1 MRFERLVARRRTREV
16 NHQIRR
22 AIEEDL
28 RPIYDVWCAA
38 AVRGRSP
45 TPWPVMA
52 SLFRHELVTGEMWVA
67 EVANGLVG
75 FGALMVRGGVA
86 FLGELFVLPDV
97 QSRGI
102 GRALLQQA
110 LAAPADVYCTMS
122 SGDPRA
128 MALYIGTGMKPQW
141 PHFLLTAAVID
152 GRYLPGADVT
162 VVAAARGDPEL
173 VACDARV
180 GGRHRPQDHD
190 YWQREMGA
198 APLWFKRAGAVC
210 GYGYVWQR
218 AADGARPAAAGV
230 GPLGALSADDAPA
243 CAGAA
248 VRWAREAGAAVSSVI
263 YIAVPGQHGALSS
276 LLRAGFQIREV
287 ETFCC
292 SRSPKFF
299 DPRTYLAAA
308 APEGSSL
315 F

>member
-1 MRFERLVARRRTREV
+1 V
-16 NHQIRR
+16 NCRIRR
-22 AIEEDL
+22 AVDGDVPGIW
-28 RPIYDVWCAA
+28 DVWSAA
-38 AVRGRSP
+38 ANRGRTP
-45 TPWPVMA
+45 TPWRVMA
-52 SLFRHELVTGEMWVA
+52 PLFRHELATGEMWVA
-67 EVANGLVG
+67 ETANGLAG
-75 FGALMVRGGVA
+75 FAALIVRGGVA
-86 FLGELFVLPDV
+86 FLGELFVVPDA

-102 GRALLQQA
+102 GRALLHQA

-128 MALYIGTGMKPQW
+128 MALYIGAGMKPRW
-141 PHFLLTAAVID
+141 PHFLLTATSIEE
-152 GRYLPGADVT
+152 RHLPGADVT
-162 VVAAARGDPEL
+162 VTAAAPGDPDL

-190 YWQREMGA
+190 YWQREVGA

-218 AADGARPAAAGV
+218 AADAARPAAAGV
-230 GPLGALSADDAPA
+230 GPLGALSADDAAA

-248 VRWAREAGAAVSSVI
+248 VRWAREAGAAAASVI
-263 YIAVPGQHGALSS
+263 HIAVAGQHDALSS

-292 SRSPKFF
+292 SRAPAFL
-299 DPRTYLAAA
+299 DLGTYLVAS

-315 F
+315 L

>member
-1 MRFERLVARRRTREV
+1 MNYR
-16 NHQIRR
+16 IRR

-38 AVRGRSP
+38 ALRGRSP
-45 TPWPVMA
+45 TPWAVMA
-52 SLFRHELVTGEMWVA
+52 SLFRHEMATGEMWVA
-67 EVANGLVG
+67 EGANGLVG
-75 FGALMVRGGVA
+75 FAALMVRGDVA

-102 GRALLQQA
+102 GRALLRQV
-110 LAAPADVYCTMS
+110 LAAPADIYCTMS

-128 MALYIGTGMKPQW
+128 MALYIGAGMTPQW
-141 PHFLLTAAVID
+141 PHFLLTAAVFEE
-152 GRYLPGADVT
+152 RLLPGSDVT
-162 VVAAARGDPEL
+162 VAVAAPGDLEL
-173 VACDARV
+173 VAWDTRV

-190 YWQREMGA
+190 YWQRGIGA
-198 APLWFKRAGAVC
+198 AALWFKRAGAVC
-210 GYGYVWQR
+210 GCGYVSQR
-218 AADGARPAAAGV
+218 PADAARPAAAGV

-243 CAGAA
+243 CVGAA
-248 VRWAREAGAAVSSVI
+248 VRWARDAGAAASSVI

-292 SRSPKFF
+292 SRSPEFF

-308 APEGSSL
+308 APEGTSL